1 MKLNST
7 LNPDNLITFSE
18 PFTGIAAPDCDAQT
32 LQFMI
37 QEGIIDI
44 QSVHDLMKQRER
56 ESILQY
62 HESNFK
68 IWQSNDKY
76 KRWKTHVYDESKKDK
91 RRLIAKSSRKQ
102 LEDYLIQFYQKQ
114 KIDASISL
122 EKIYPKWMRFK
133 QTTTHSDATIKRI
146 NDDWNRFYKDSEIVR
161 IPLQHLT
168 KRQLTEWIHL
178 TIKNNGK
185 PLTKKCFQNM
195 ALIIRQCLD
204 FAVEENIIEYNIFSD
219 IKINQKL
226 FRKQLKKPDENEVFL
241 TNEVPQIMSLALKDF
256 YRTGDSFYLAIPL
269 NFYLGLR
276 VGELVSLSES
286 NISDNYLIIQ
296 QKEIKLYDSN
306 DPTNLKQIGY
316 AIEEQPKT
324 DAGFRTLYMTSEAME
339 IMQMI
344 LNADRKSSY
353 LFVNSD
359 KHRVHID
366 AINGLLTRYCKQ
378 LGISVKRSHKIRKT
392 TISSL
397 LDAGININEVRKFAG
412 HQKEST
418 TLNCY
423 CFNRN
428 TNKEKQKKF
437 EAALNM
443 KLEV

>member
-1 MKLNST
+1 
-7 LNPDNLITFSE
+7 
-18 PFTGIAAPDCDAQT
+18 
-32 LQFMI
+32 
-37 QEGIIDI
+37 
-44 QSVHDLMKQRER
+44 
-56 ESILQY
+56 
-62 HESNFK
+62 
-68 IWQSNDKY
+68 
-76 KRWKTHVYDESKKDK
+76 
-91 RRLIAKSSRKQ
+91 
-102 LEDYLIQFYQKQ
+102 
-114 KIDASISL
+114 
-122 EKIYPKWMRFK
+122 MRFK

-146 NDDWNRFYKDSEIVR
+146 NDDWNRFYKDSEIVK
-161 IPLQHLT
+161 IPLHNLT

-178 TIKNNGK
+178 TIKNNGN

-344 LNADRKSSY
+344 LNADRKSNY

>member
-1 MKLNST
+1 M
-7 LNPDNLITFSE
+7 DNKKEFK
-18 PFTGIAAPDCDAQT
+18 PFISADQVLPEFTVTSII
-32 LQFMI
+32 L
-37 QEGIIDI
+37 GII
-44 QSVHDLMKQRER
+44 L
-56 ESILQY
+56 
-62 HESNFK
+62 
-68 IWQSNDKY
+68 
-76 KRWKTHVYDESKKDK
+76 
-91 RRLIAKSSRKQ
+91 
-102 LEDYLIQFYQKQ
+102 
-114 KIDASISL
+114 
-122 EKIYPKWMRFK
+122 
-133 QTTTHSDATIKRI
+133 
-146 NDDWNRFYKDSEIVR
+146 
-161 IPLQHLT
+161 
-168 KRQLTEWIHL
+168 
-178 TIKNNGK
+178 
-185 PLTKKCFQNM
+185 
-195 ALIIRQCLD
+195 
-204 FAVEENIIEYNIFSD
+204 AV
-219 IKINQKL
+219 
-226 FRKQLKKPDENEVFL
+226 VFGGA
-241 TNEVPQIMSLALKDF
+241 NA
-256 YRTGDSFYLAIPL
+256 
-269 NFYLGLR
+269 YLGLR

-339 IMQMI
+339 IMHMI
-344 LNADRKSSY
+344 LNADRKSNY